1 MLPPAPVLRPQE
13 SAPPVRLVFALVLS
27 GLVGACAADP
37 ASRGAETEADRL
49 LANVTQDAFAGAF
62 ARLDSLGYAADL
74 AVTQRSDDGAE
85 VGEETVALRSRGG
98 AVRVEDRRGTGTLA
112 APSDE
117 PPRLRDPIGPAL
129 PAEPAFVDPASR
141 DQYRRAV
148 VGDTVV
154 AGRRLRLVEAV
165 LLDATAEQQVHRV
178 RAAVEPATARPVV
191 VEVERR
197 ADSAVYTEA
206 SRARVALAPGPGG
219 AWLPRAVETDT
230 RTDVPLADPVRLRTA
245 WTVRAGG

>member
-1 MLPPAPVLRPQE
+1 M
-13 SAPPVRLVFALVLS
+13 PVRLALVLVLT
-27 GLVGACAADP
+27 GLAGGCAPDVAP
-37 ASRGAETEADRL
+37 ASEETEADRL
-49 LANVTQDAFAGAF
+49 LANVTQDAVAGAF
-62 ARLDSLGYAADL
+62 ARLDALDYTADL
-74 AVTQRSDDGAE
+74 AATQWDGGGAE
-85 VGEETVALRSRGG
+85 VGASALTLRSEGG
-98 AVRVEDRRGTGTLA
+98 AVRVEGRRGTGTLA

-165 LLDATAEQQVHRV
+165 LLDATAEQQVRRV
-178 RAAVEPATARPVV
+178 RAAVEPETARPVV

-230 RTDVPLADPVRLRTA
+230 QTDVPLADPVRLRTA